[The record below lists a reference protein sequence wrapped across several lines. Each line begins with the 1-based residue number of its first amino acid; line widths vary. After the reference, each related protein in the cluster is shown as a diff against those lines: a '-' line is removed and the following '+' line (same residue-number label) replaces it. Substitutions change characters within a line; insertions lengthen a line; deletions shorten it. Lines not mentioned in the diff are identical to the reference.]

1 MVYQDM
7 MGSSC
12 SQGDL
17 GQTWGGKKKK
27 KKSRETLEQ
36 IAQGGLRVTSTE
48 DLEIRPDKY
57 LSWQL
62 TLQLVLPL
70 AIGKGLDH
78 L

>member
-17 GQTWGGKKKK
+17 GQTWGKK

-36 IAQGGLRVTSTE
+36 IA
-48 DLEIRPDKY
+48 
-57 LSWQL
+57 
-62 TLQLVLPL
+62 
-70 AIGKGLDH
+70 
-78 L
+78 

>member
-27 KKSRETLEQ
+27 KEEQ
-36 IAQGGLRVTSTE
+36 RDTGTDCLGWA
-48 DLEIRPDKY
+48 
-57 LSWQL
+57 
-62 TLQLVLPL
+62 
-70 AIGKGLDH
+70 
-78 L
+78 

>member
-17 GQTWGGKKKK
+17 GQTWGKKK

-36 IAQGGLRVTSTE
+36 IA
-48 DLEIRPDKY
+48 
-57 LSWQL
+57 
-62 TLQLVLPL
+62 
-70 AIGKGLDH
+70 
-78 L
+78 

>member
-36 IAQGGLRVTSTE
+36 IA
-48 DLEIRPDKY
+48 
-57 LSWQL
+57 
-62 TLQLVLPL
+62 
-70 AIGKGLDH
+70 
-78 L
+78 

>member
-1 MVYQDM
+1 MVQQDM
-7 MGSSC
+7 MGSGC

-17 GQTWGGKKKK
+17 DQTWGKK

-48 DLEIRPDKY
+48 DLEIRPDEY
-57 LSWQL
+57 LSWQM

-70 AIGKGLDH
+70 AMGKGLDH